1 MWGKPTVKLK
11 CDSCK
16 KDTEIDIPDEV
27 KCSHCDETLKLKGR
41 FIKGLGAKAAAV
53 SIIVGSVALGQVDGI
68 PFLNDYPSRVQYA
81 IIDGCIAGDQDSYF
95 PESEL
100 KQKRDVCIC
109 AFDKTKSNIG
119 YDEFKKDETYFIK
132 SFHINTRECD

>member
-27 KCSHCDETLKLKGR
+27 ECTHCNETLKLKGR
-41 FIKGLGAKAAAV
+41 FIKGLGAKAAVA
-53 SIIVGSVALGQVDGI
+53 SIIVGGLALGQVDGI
-68 PFLNDYPSRVQYA
+68 PFLDDYPSSVQYA
-81 IIDGCIAGDQDSYF
+81 IINTCIAGDQSSYF
-95 PESEL
+95 SKSEL
-100 KQKRDVCIC
+100 KQKKVVCIC

-119 YDEFKKDETYFIK
+119 YDEFKRDENYFIK
-132 SFHINTRECD
+132 SFHINTQECD